1 MTAVD
6 LVYFN
11 AGGGHRATALAL
23 DEAIREERRP
33 WDVRLVNLVDVLDPT
48 AAFRRFTG
56 VPPEAF
62 YNARLAR
69 GWTIGLG
76 QELKVLQACIRLGH
90 RALVRS
96 LATHW
101 QRTRPDLIVSL
112 VPNFNRALYGAA
124 TVACNGVPFVTVLT
138 DMADHPPHFWIERGQ
153 NQHLVCGTARAVEQA
168 RAAGHP
174 GERVWRT
181 SGMILRPSF
190 HRVPPLDVE
199 AERRMLGLDP
209 QRTTAV
215 VLFGGH
221 GSMQMLEIARLL
233 PDLQLVLMCGHNA
246 LLAERLRAEAAG
258 APRAVIGFT
267 PDVWRYLRIA
277 DFFIGKPG
285 PGSISEAVQM
295 GLPVLTF
302 RNAWTMPQERYN
314 TDWVLEERVG
324 VVVRSLRELPA
335 AVDAIVAGLTELRGR
350 VASVRNNA
358 VYEVP
363 AIFERLVG
371 ASAEKVDG
379 ARADEWSWRGS
390 VGSNR

>member
-1 MTAVD
+1 VTAVD

-23 DEAIREERRP
+23 DEAIREEGRP
-33 WDVRLVNLVDVLDPT
+33 WDVRLVNLVDVLDPS

-96 LATHW
+96 LASHW
-101 QRTRPDLIVSL
+101 QRTQPDLVVSL
-112 VPNFNRALYGAA
+112 VPNFNRALYNAVTTA
-124 TVACNGVPFVTVLT
+124 RRDVPFVTVLT

-168 RAAGHP
+168 RAAGYP
-174 GERVWRT
+174 AERIWRT

-190 HRVPPLDVE
+190 HRAPTLDVA
-199 AERRMLGLDP
+199 AERDALGLDP
-209 QRTTAV
+209 KRTTAV

-221 GSMQMLEIARLL
+221 GSMQMLELARLL
-233 PDLQLVLMCGHNA
+233 PDLQLVLMCGHNT
-246 LLAERLRAEAAG
+246 LLAERLRADG
-258 APRAVIGFT
+258 TRAPRAVVGFT

-314 TDWVLEERVG
+314 TDWVSEERVG

-335 AVDAIVAGLTELRGR
+335 AIEEVTANLTELRGR
-350 VASVRNNA
+350 VASIPNRA
-358 VYEVP
+358 VSEAP
-363 AIFERLVG
+363 AIFEQLMG
-371 ASAEKVDG
+371 APDA
-379 ARADEWSWRGS
+379 AADAAWAHGWS
-390 VGSNR
+390 